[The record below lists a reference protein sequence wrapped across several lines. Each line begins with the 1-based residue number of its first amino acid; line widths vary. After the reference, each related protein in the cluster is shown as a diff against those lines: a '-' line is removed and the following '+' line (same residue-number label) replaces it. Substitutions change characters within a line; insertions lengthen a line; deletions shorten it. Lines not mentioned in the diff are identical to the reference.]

1 MKSKFFLLQGQT
13 AGAEKQMGRG
23 YFRKE
28 EDSYNRKN
36 REGKWKKGS
45 REKENPKEVREES
58 EE

>member
-1 MKSKFFLLQGQT
+1 MKSKFFLLQGET

-36 REGKWKKGS
+36 REGRRKRGS
-45 REKENPKEVREES
+45 REKENPREVREES